1 MSERKAWLDIALI
14 QCPKCGRFY
23 ADASWYV
30 VEMGADIECG
40 SCHENFNTKQQLR
53 DRVMLELEIDDNG
66 RVVDAEVSRHL

>member
-14 QCPKCGRFY
+14 QCPKCGRYF

-40 SCHENFNTKQQLR
+40 SCHENFNPKRQLR
-53 DRVMLELEIDDNG
+53 DRIMLELKIDKNG
-66 RVVDAEVSRHL
+66 KVVDAEVARHL